1 MIHAFIMLNVEA
13 GSEENVLKKLKA
25 LDAVEEMYVSYGV
38 YDIIVKVKAETIGDL
53 TEAVTN
59 KIRATD
65 QVQSV
70 LTLPMTSGRARNLP
84 STHK

>member
-38 YDIIVKVKAETIGDL
+38 YDIVVKVKADIIGDL

-59 KIRATD
+59 KIRAIE

-70 LTLPMTSGRARNLP
+70 LTLPMAGERTRNIV
-84 STHK
+84 STPK

>member
-70 LTLPMTSGRARNLP
+70 LTLPMTSGRARNLT

>member
-38 YDIIVKVKAETIGDL
+38 YDIIVKVKADVIGDL
-53 TEAVTN
+53 TQAVTN
-59 KIRATD
+59 KIRAIE

-70 LTLPMTSGRARNLP
+70 LTLPMAGERVRNVI
-84 STHK
+84 STPK